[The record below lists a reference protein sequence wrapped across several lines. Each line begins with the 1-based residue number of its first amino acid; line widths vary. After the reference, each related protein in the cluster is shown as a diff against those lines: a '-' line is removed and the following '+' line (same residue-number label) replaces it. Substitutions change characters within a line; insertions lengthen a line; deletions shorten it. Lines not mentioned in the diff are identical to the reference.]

1 MSTTGSAG
9 SSFRERIERPIIIVS
24 PPRSGSTVLF
34 ETLEQAPGVYS
45 TGRESHWRIEDIPGL
60 SPAKRGWSSN
70 RLTADDA
77 TPERVEQ
84 LARVFYGDLRDRD
97 CRAPQ
102 GRVRMIEKTPKN
114 ALRVPFFNAAF
125 ADSIFVYLYRDVRQT
140 LASMIEAWMCGGFRT
155 YPDLPG
161 WPGPPWSM
169 LLIPGWHRLIGAP
182 LPTIVATQWAT
193 TTKVLLDD
201 LADIPRHRL
210 RVIRNEDFLA
220 SPQASIERLA
230 HSLDLGWDRQLG
242 ADLPLSKTTVSQPHA
257 DKWRRLEEEITAAL
271 PIVAE
276 ADARARAFVET
287 LQATVDEEIS
297 KAPSQAAK

>member
-1 MSTTGSAG
+1 MSATESREST
-9 SSFRERIERPIIIVS
+9 FRERIERPIFVVS

-34 ETLEQAPGVYS
+34 ETLEQAPCLYS

-84 LARVFYGDLRDRD
+84 LARAFYGDLHDRD
-97 CRAPQ
+97 GCAPQ

-125 ADSIFVYLYRDVRQT
+125 TDSIFVYLYRDVRQT

-169 LLIPGWHRLIGAP
+169 LLIPGWHRLLGAP

-193 TTKVLLDD
+193 TTNLLLDD
-201 LADIPRHRL
+201 LAEIPRHRL

-220 SPQASIERLA
+220 SPQASIENLA
-230 HSLDLGWDRQLG
+230 RSLDLGWDRQLD

-257 DKWRRLEEEITAAL
+257 DKWRRFEQEITAAL
-271 PIVAE
+271 PIVAA
-276 ADARARAFVET
+276 ADARARALVEA
-287 LQATVDEEIS
+287 LHGTVGEEIS